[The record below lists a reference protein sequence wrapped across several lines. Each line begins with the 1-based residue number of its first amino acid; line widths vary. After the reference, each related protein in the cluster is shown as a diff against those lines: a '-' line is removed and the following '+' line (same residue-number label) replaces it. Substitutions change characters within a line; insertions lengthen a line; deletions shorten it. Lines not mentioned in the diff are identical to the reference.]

1 VIVYIL
7 IVKVDDLD
15 QKKKVD
21 DNHNIE
27 RPSLMVKINKF
38 VFLRL
43 IQFQTKIKLKFV
55 YNNLYLPST
64 N

>member
-43 IQFQTKIKLKFV
+43 IQFQTKIKLKLV